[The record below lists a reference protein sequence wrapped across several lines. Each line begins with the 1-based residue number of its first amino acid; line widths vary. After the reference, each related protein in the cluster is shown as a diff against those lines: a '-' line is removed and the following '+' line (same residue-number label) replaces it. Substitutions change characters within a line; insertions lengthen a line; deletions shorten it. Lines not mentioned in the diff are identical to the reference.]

1 LQAQSLAR
9 LLLDRLD
16 RDVGSDLGG
25 GEAMSMQ
32 EPEGHSMALVLGA
45 LQVATNEF

>member
-1 LQAQSLAR
+1 
-9 LLLDRLD
+9 
-16 RDVGSDLGG
+16 
-25 GEAMSMQ
+25 MSMQ